1 MVKQLWQGILLP
13 DTKAHRPTA
22 KIAKNNSEHR
32 TNTMLKCLSAHLH
45 TTSYLA
51 RVLAKTRNRFKR
63 AAIRAYAT
71 AKATTP
77 ANFGVKCSV
86 LVLHPCISEDGLFLA
101 PNCETMR
108 STHAFRNSASEHTN
122 NHQIYKQTNNSSGDA
137 GPNSQ
142 ALAHKM
148 PFSNLLAMAPQKT
161 TTPSTP
167 CLQDMPDGPYEDLL
181 TGKQETLPQ
190 QATQRSNAIAFL
202 GNWRRGHALKILLT
216 AVMSNKA
223 HNQRHAA
230 LKKWAHYTRTTT
242 TTANLAART
251 VYTSLTEAL
260 RKWQCLPTINNKR
273 RNTKNLAGAITARL
287 NTQNKTIVFNN
298 WWQHAQ
304 DSSTARRPHVQLSL
318 RGLAAETLMITVPV
332 PVTRQHLH
340 RIIAKKTLVP
350 PQEQSLGSMHHY
362 AVAQNADLFYIEKN
376 KTLDLSLLLNGG
388 SGSSRPPKHA
398 KPLTHQAQKFHIYAN
413 GPDQHQNALLV
424 LPSDKIRRVKELLED
439 RVGLKPSFQ
448 TIFLRGTQ
456 IDDNLTLQD
465 CEITEGTTLQ
475 LLRATPPMNCEW
487 HDKRRNPEHLMQKL
501 DPDFK
506 QWIWVCCPGSVCRM
520 EGPSQKSVGAATNAP
535 TQHPVTSRAKRT
547 TTHAQEDTAAAETIL
562 GAHHQ
567 TPLLDT
573 STSFNIGTRV
583 YARFTDGQEYTATIL
598 GAYRGGY
605 FVAYD
610 EEPEVSYRVKNDRI
624 RPWHPPPTR
633 PAPEPPTSDQML
645 CGLHN
650 RSRSISN
657 LKWQAHPISNIF
669 QMICKPTQECAPRVT
684 HHKDTDQQDQRI
696 RSAPLTFQNNPETG
710 TEDTS
715 STSSWDEAAR
725 HRLSVSAKA
734 TINSKEQQRGK
745 TSLETKASTVLR
757 TAPPKL
763 ARTTPASAPASI
775 PRTRVRQ
782 DAPLNTDDL
791 SAGMNDTRRAHP
803 QQTGPL
809 GERFSLRELN
819 SGKQAGNFLK
829 PAASN
834 VTRAEGTQQPPSIS
848 QNSTTPQLE
857 LHNMLEALE
866 QLAFLNETTGHDAAS
881 QLTPNQE
888 PPAPS
893 PPQAKAPTLPLPRTT
908 AHHIDFFVH
917 GAGHSLEFRQRSPDL
932 LIGRL
937 KQEISHRTSML
948 GTSIPAAEQALSFK
962 GKIMEDTAALRDY
975 NLQQNALNIID
986 LSTGMSAA
994 ATPSS
999 APHTPYPPAAPTLA
1013 ATMAVLP
1020 LSDATNARTS
1030 SAEDATSHSEPE
1042 QTTTRIFYDRTLDEY
1057 SSAALQPELS
1067 EVLTALAQL
1076 STMKTKT
1083 EQPTIPQEA
1092 PTSQRQVT
1100 GAPTDHQLLDA
1111 PPKPTPPQME
1121 MDESSAEEMIPAP
1134 RAHELPSQAAS
1145 FDMPMPQMSTLTTLV
1160 QGPRTPKEDTDVI
1173 QFFVKTL
1180 DGSSITMRDSL
1191 DATGGQLKA
1200 RLEAKTGIPAVQQR
1214 LTYIKEIQDL
1224 DTLREISLPANG
1236 TIHMSL
1242 RLTGGMEKAN
1252 TQRQVT
1258 CNTSIYVRSL
1268 GISVTRTLQGYE
1280 ITGIAPNSPADKD
1293 ERISRGQLLL
1303 KIDDSFGNLRDLDS
1317 VGKALQGTPPTPVT
1331 LWLKSPLTTKAFKI
1345 TLVRQQNHPAGPA
1358 SEAGGESPRTPSH
1371 SPRAEHAKQAQP
1383 LDDTSPPPENLDQ
1396 QPDKESQPPPQDQ
1409 AYTRALLDSINLLLL
1424 SGGQPKDKYVPQR
1437 QLARKFY
1444 YELRHT
1450 GSGAE
1455 VKRRLQQKYGE
1466 WGAFSRFL
1474 KACTHPNGEPLLEW
1488 RDDTFQEL
1496 RLTVPTR
1503 RTSFAPSL
1511 RTAAKAWGL
1520 PPRSDDLQD
1529 GSNSKP
1535 KKPRHATTTTPL
1547 SSPIPEEDLPPP
1559 IKASLIKIFCN
1570 LWVPDFDPKT
1580 ATNLRRAVE
1589 RHMLLPEDI
1598 YLSVE
1603 RQLALCYNKLAK
1615 LHRERI
1621 NSGKP
1626 PPRVQDMEECLN
1638 INHDRMYRRGT
1649 AFAFRQKLPCGRSY
1663 QDFHEG
1669 DFIYIRHHDSPQTQ
1683 LVQIL
1688 HALAPTPAV
1697 ATGAAKKALP
1707 CFQALLVQPWTDL
1720 AGQYLQDKT
1729 ERLVITAQQAWR
1741 RQTTAFPDTTLDTD
1755 TFFENAA
1762 QLSHLTYLDLL
1773 MYTRVSKP
1781 WKQAAIKGMRH
1792 LRALSLNP
1800 TGTARGPH
1808 WHPQA
1813 HDADLAMA
1821 LQRTDPQQLRVMDLR
1836 SQNSISPP
1844 AIRRLLE
1851 SHPGLGHMLI
1861 SSPALAFTAVATKMR
1876 TLPCLR
1882 DTRPYFFAKALLSL
1896 IRSKERATVEADI
1909 DPQEGPTSLQ
1919 YLLDELALRPGTQL
1933 SIDPELV
1940 PPLHVLHNSARWNEW
1955 ATLALFVHGRLGPER
1970 ARRDT
1975 QAPDQQGDTALLIA
1989 CAHGSSEAVEILLSD
2004 PNNSVAH
2011 ALVKSNH
2018 MANTPI
2024 MAACRAGYPDLVTLL
2039 LHSAPTTINV
2049 GKLLREVRYDGHTFM
2064 TAAIASQNASLL
2076 QLALDQPPFALIDS
2090 SQLRVSATYQE
2101 KLRALANAA
2110 TCPTQLEKWLRCADE
2125 LSDKLPATKQRA
2137 KHSVLRTLATIIAA
2151 PATPTPIKTA
2161 LTNILAIMAQHW
2173 SLLSNPSQL
2182 SPLLR
2187 LRLGAQYALPWS
2199 PSILLAQLGAQGKGQ
2214 SVSQP
2219 SPKPTRDLYLPTRTI
2234 SPTKESKQCNL
2245 NRDVLISK
2253 SATLCMA
2260 LSHDSLTL
2268 VRQEAG
2274 LLAAVDTDTG
2284 LTTAL
2289 KTTKQWGNTGALN
2302 FISLQWEDQPS
2313 AAGNFS
2319 VLLVDEKGTVFRWT
2333 PAQNT
2338 LQADYQHTDLPDT
2351 EALQECAVAFT
2362 RNASALAYVSR
2373 DGTLHVSHFR
2383 PAAEGCNPTA
2393 GLTSRRNTS
2402 RWPVSKQGIH
2412 AVALSN
2418 SLLALSTTSGTTLW
2432 DGVRRD
2438 SHATDGVADFICRR
2452 ALGSRDGE
2460 KDKKEPRGEP
2470 CSLAFSNNGEYLATG
2485 YGGERLGAGPVI
2497 EIWNTVPGT
2506 LAFRFSTTHQNGVH
2520 SLAFSTDT
2528 LLVSAGGD
2536 DHTTQVWHLDTHT
2549 AQRSTPLLG
2558 RSAKITGLVA
2568 SDRLIMA
2575 SSADLTTLIWNVPHA
2590 PPKSAPHKE
2599 EVKAVAVSPSH
2610 ANPSSIFGATATA
2623 AGQTV
2628 KIWDSQDTLQ
2638 ATISHTETIQ
2648 AIIFS
2653 SSGEK
2658 LIVAGG
2664 IPSIYVHASSTGQL
2678 LLRVASL
2685 QPSQDSAAYFT
2696 ALAVSEN
2703 DKYLAAGTSTGA
2715 IARWTNAIPPPQQ
2728 HNRSRAQQHPLE
2740 AQAGHP
2746 ACDHIVGH
2754 LKSIS
2759 RLEFLDE
2766 NTLLSRSTDNAL
2778 RMWDTRSAGCASTN
2792 QHPLTLTGFSREGQR
2807 KGILDIRF
2815 RGNRLIIA
2823 MPTHPV
2829 AFYLASTSITAV
2841 ACQGTRILIGG
2852 KDGSVTHAEAPW
2864 LDLPQARACIP
2875 TRTLRIDI
2883 SRFLGEGEM
2892 EQNFSIT
2899 APTHLSLRNVRTIA
2913 ASRVS
2918 RPTAEVFLSTD
2929 THIAAQGNQEDE
2941 PIYQFNLSETIYAS
2955 PEPFAADRLISPH
2968 EPQAIIKLFVSPPLD
2983 LAQNPPNKNKERTFR
2998 IDIPVSSTIAILQA
3012 IVARRTNLHESWFH
3026 LIASGSAFSG
3036 PLEVFS
3042 PDTGETLLAKGIVDG
3057 DTIHVHLRLR
3067 AGSETYPGYSQPGTE
3082 EDAHPPH
3089 NENMQILV
3097 TTYYGKTSA
3106 IPAKPTDTIESVK
3119 RTLAEQQGVPIWQQR
3134 IVYEGTDLLN
3144 EQTLEHCKIHNNS
3157 ALAQLLHLR
3166 GGMDAFKMYQQRAQK
3181 QAALRREEEAAHDPS
3196 GFAKTDAHQQEIQQK
3211 NQEKKWLK
3219 KSEHG
3224 SRHTR
3229 KQSSTASLK
3238 PWASKKQMQ
3247 QHAR

>member
-1 MVKQLWQGILLP
+1 
-13 DTKAHRPTA
+13 
-22 KIAKNNSEHR
+22 
-32 TNTMLKCLSAHLH
+32 
-45 TTSYLA
+45 
-51 RVLAKTRNRFKR
+51 
-63 AAIRAYAT
+63 
-71 AKATTP
+71 
-77 ANFGVKCSV
+77 
-86 LVLHPCISEDGLFLA
+86 
-101 PNCETMR
+101 
-108 STHAFRNSASEHTN
+108 
-122 NHQIYKQTNNSSGDA
+122 
-137 GPNSQ
+137 
-142 ALAHKM
+142 
-148 PFSNLLAMAPQKT
+148 
-161 TTPSTP
+161 
-167 CLQDMPDGPYEDLL
+167 
-181 TGKQETLPQ
+181 
-190 QATQRSNAIAFL
+190 
-202 GNWRRGHALKILLT
+202 
-216 AVMSNKA
+216 
-223 HNQRHAA
+223 
-230 LKKWAHYTRTTT
+230 
-242 TTANLAART
+242 
-251 VYTSLTEAL
+251 
-260 RKWQCLPTINNKR
+260 
-273 RNTKNLAGAITARL
+273 
-287 NTQNKTIVFNN
+287 
-298 WWQHAQ
+298 
-304 DSSTARRPHVQLSL
+304 
-318 RGLAAETLMITVPV
+318 
-332 PVTRQHLH
+332 
-340 RIIAKKTLVP
+340 
-350 PQEQSLGSMHHY
+350 
-362 AVAQNADLFYIEKN
+362 
-376 KTLDLSLLLNGG
+376 
-388 SGSSRPPKHA
+388 
-398 KPLTHQAQKFHIYAN
+398 
-413 GPDQHQNALLV
+413 
-424 LPSDKIRRVKELLED
+424 
-439 RVGLKPSFQ
+439 
-448 TIFLRGTQ
+448 
-456 IDDNLTLQD
+456 
-465 CEITEGTTLQ
+465 
-475 LLRATPPMNCEW
+475 
-487 HDKRRNPEHLMQKL
+487 
-501 DPDFK
+501 
-506 QWIWVCCPGSVCRM
+506 
-520 EGPSQKSVGAATNAP
+520 
-535 TQHPVTSRAKRT
+535 
-547 TTHAQEDTAAAETIL
+547 
-562 GAHHQ
+562 
-567 TPLLDT
+567 
-573 STSFNIGTRV
+573 
-583 YARFTDGQEYTATIL
+583 
-598 GAYRGGY
+598 
-605 FVAYD
+605 
-610 EEPEVSYRVKNDRI
+610 
-624 RPWHPPPTR
+624 
-633 PAPEPPTSDQML
+633 
-645 CGLHN
+645 
-650 RSRSISN
+650 
-657 LKWQAHPISNIF
+657 
-669 QMICKPTQECAPRVT
+669 
-684 HHKDTDQQDQRI
+684 
-696 RSAPLTFQNNPETG
+696 
-710 TEDTS
+710 
-715 STSSWDEAAR
+715 
-725 HRLSVSAKA
+725 
-734 TINSKEQQRGK
+734 
-745 TSLETKASTVLR
+745 
-757 TAPPKL
+757 
-763 ARTTPASAPASI
+763 
-775 PRTRVRQ
+775 
-782 DAPLNTDDL
+782 
-791 SAGMNDTRRAHP
+791 
-803 QQTGPL
+803 
-809 GERFSLRELN
+809 
-819 SGKQAGNFLK
+819 
-829 PAASN
+829 
-834 VTRAEGTQQPPSIS
+834 
-848 QNSTTPQLE
+848 
-857 LHNMLEALE
+857 
-866 QLAFLNETTGHDAAS
+866 
-881 QLTPNQE
+881 
-888 PPAPS
+888 
-893 PPQAKAPTLPLPRTT
+893 
-908 AHHIDFFVH
+908 
-917 GAGHSLEFRQRSPDL
+917 
-932 LIGRL
+932 
-937 KQEISHRTSML
+937 
-948 GTSIPAAEQALSFK
+948 
-962 GKIMEDTAALRDY
+962 
-975 NLQQNALNIID
+975 
-986 LSTGMSAA
+986 
-994 ATPSS
+994 
-999 APHTPYPPAAPTLA
+999 
-1013 ATMAVLP
+1013 
-1020 LSDATNARTS
+1020 
-1030 SAEDATSHSEPE
+1030 
-1042 QTTTRIFYDRTLDEY
+1042 
-1057 SSAALQPELS
+1057 
-1067 EVLTALAQL
+1067 
-1076 STMKTKT
+1076 
-1083 EQPTIPQEA
+1083 
-1092 PTSQRQVT
+1092 
-1100 GAPTDHQLLDA
+1100 
-1111 PPKPTPPQME
+1111 
-1121 MDESSAEEMIPAP
+1121 
-1134 RAHELPSQAAS
+1134 
-1145 FDMPMPQMSTLTTLV
+1145 
-1160 QGPRTPKEDTDVI
+1160 
-1173 QFFVKTL
+1173 
-1180 DGSSITMRDSL
+1180 
-1191 DATGGQLKA
+1191 
-1200 RLEAKTGIPAVQQR
+1200 
-1214 LTYIKEIQDL
+1214 
-1224 DTLREISLPANG
+1224 
-1236 TIHMSL
+1236 
-1242 RLTGGMEKAN
+1242 
-1252 TQRQVT
+1252 
-1258 CNTSIYVRSL
+1258 
-1268 GISVTRTLQGYE
+1268 
-1280 ITGIAPNSPADKD
+1280 
-1293 ERISRGQLLL
+1293 
-1303 KIDDSFGNLRDLDS
+1303 
-1317 VGKALQGTPPTPVT
+1317 
-1331 LWLKSPLTTKAFKI
+1331 
-1345 TLVRQQNHPAGPA
+1345 
-1358 SEAGGESPRTPSH
+1358 
-1371 SPRAEHAKQAQP
+1371 
-1383 LDDTSPPPENLDQ
+1383 
-1396 QPDKESQPPPQDQ
+1396 
-1409 AYTRALLDSINLLLL
+1409 
-1424 SGGQPKDKYVPQR
+1424 
-1437 QLARKFY
+1437 
-1444 YELRHT
+1444 
-1450 GSGAE
+1450 
-1455 VKRRLQQKYGE
+1455 
-1466 WGAFSRFL
+1466 
-1474 KACTHPNGEPLLEW
+1474 
-1488 RDDTFQEL
+1488 
-1496 RLTVPTR
+1496 
-1503 RTSFAPSL
+1503 
-1511 RTAAKAWGL
+1511 
-1520 PPRSDDLQD
+1520 
-1529 GSNSKP
+1529 
-1535 KKPRHATTTTPL
+1535 
-1547 SSPIPEEDLPPP
+1547 
-1559 IKASLIKIFCN
+1559 
-1570 LWVPDFDPKT
+1570 
-1580 ATNLRRAVE
+1580 
-1589 RHMLLPEDI
+1589 
-1598 YLSVE
+1598 
-1603 RQLALCYNKLAK
+1603 
-1615 LHRERI
+1615 
-1621 NSGKP
+1621 
-1626 PPRVQDMEECLN
+1626 
-1638 INHDRMYRRGT
+1638 
-1649 AFAFRQKLPCGRSY
+1649 
-1663 QDFHEG
+1663 
-1669 DFIYIRHHDSPQTQ
+1669 
-1683 LVQIL
+1683 
-1688 HALAPTPAV
+1688 
-1697 ATGAAKKALP
+1697 
-1707 CFQALLVQPWTDL
+1707 
-1720 AGQYLQDKT
+1720 
-1729 ERLVITAQQAWR
+1729 
-1741 RQTTAFPDTTLDTD
+1741 
-1755 TFFENAA
+1755 
-1762 QLSHLTYLDLL
+1762 
-1773 MYTRVSKP
+1773 
-1781 WKQAAIKGMRH
+1781 
-1792 LRALSLNP
+1792 
-1800 TGTARGPH
+1800 
-1808 WHPQA
+1808 
-1813 HDADLAMA
+1813 
-1821 LQRTDPQQLRVMDLR
+1821 
-1836 SQNSISPP
+1836 
-1844 AIRRLLE
+1844 
-1851 SHPGLGHMLI
+1851 
-1861 SSPALAFTAVATKMR
+1861 
-1876 TLPCLR
+1876 
-1882 DTRPYFFAKALLSL
+1882 
-1896 IRSKERATVEADI
+1896 
-1909 DPQEGPTSLQ
+1909 
-1919 YLLDELALRPGTQL
+1919 
-1933 SIDPELV
+1933 
-1940 PPLHVLHNSARWNEW
+1940 
-1955 ATLALFVHGRLGPER
+1955 
-1970 ARRDT
+1970 
-1975 QAPDQQGDTALLIA
+1975 
-1989 CAHGSSEAVEILLSD
+1989 
-2004 PNNSVAH
+2004 
-2011 ALVKSNH
+2011 
-2018 MANTPI
+2018 
-2024 MAACRAGYPDLVTLL
+2024 
-2039 LHSAPTTINV
+2039 
-2049 GKLLREVRYDGHTFM
+2049 M

-2187 LRLGAQYALPWS
+2187 LRLGAQYALPWP

-2715 IARWTNAIPPPQQ
+2715 IAIWTNAIPPPQQ

-3082 EDAHPPH
+3082 EDVHPPH

-3119 RTLAEQQGVPIWQQR
+3119 RTLAEQEGVPIWQQR

-3196 GFAKTDAHQQEIQQK
+3196 GFAKTDAHQQEIQQQ
-3211 NQEKKWLK
+3211 NQAKKMAEEERARAKAHAQAVLNRQFEALGIEEANAAACPLAATPAQAQAASQAASAIYKQAASRNLSSRTTERLFLHIRARIQEGDSIRTTSAAPLDRAARVQFLLTEPHSQVEPYAQAVTVEHIQEACANLTPALALVEVSDPLKRDLPQLFKITCASTLAPIVPRLAEGYVTVSTPEKTYFFSIEQQFDPALQLVIRATTETTNEWTLVLACLIGMGASPTQVQDAILAMVRASHLNASPPIGIRMEQSKRVGEIWCRAAVSDILQKKGKGYSFTPKLTAIYANPEDVNAALNTFLHINIENTFEGKSAASSEKDKSLVVKLRLSTNNYQPRQAEGIDGAIDALKTRVHTHQDRLQTILEHLPKILQDVHLAETTRQDAIIELFHQATDIRSISPTYLPLANVLESELRQLEQDASLDLASWFSTSRSLQNLALLRESPYALATVGPMPAALAHYNRTNYPRKPSKKLEKVLELFTKAAAEEGLHLAAVVWVKEPRIEHPRQILAALDESTATRLRMDTPAGALAAALAALTSTQGAPPQLMLLK
-3219 KSEHG
+3219 KKLQITAVSSQLSTATGPLSTYPPGVRTAAVAIYNSLIQGELVWVYTTNKDDSPIQINGNHTLRTALRDAQGPLYIGNMCPGQEPIQALAALIAATENATGKTHKVDSFAISSLIRVVGLSQVLDILTAGYGRSIPDALSPTTAGQGNATAFVTQLLGQSTAHLVNPLVNDHYGKTALALAGTEGIWLPSPEMANTQGPPLKHQPLQDREAYEKWRANPSQATLTYRSPLSGHLGESSRPAVDTSLEDNTSNLSLLHQLITEKTLHVTHKDGHSLVTPGHSDLLPAIERSTLQAGRSVLWHLLEVTAAEANDAAELLFTTLRAHDTPIHVRTDPAEEIDEFLMRKQVGPHSLTGYTTSNILTKGEWGQAPLEGLIRNAARERTSTAHHTQLPDGSGHLLLLTTCTWTNAPVKMDVMYGQEWTKTARKAATERGNAGDILRQAKIQAAQQILLDEALKEPIYIEGAAVVNDTIVRTGPPSANDPRADSTSLSHG
-3224 SRHTR
+3224 SRTQHPYNA
-3229 KQSSTASLK
+3229 SSDGAASTVALDALENLCRAHLLMATPHLKGLFFSPYVPTAPDSGETHGNSSDDMSDDEKEKIPTEGKAGAAANIPL
-3238 PWASKKQMQ
+3238 
-3247 QHAR
+3247 